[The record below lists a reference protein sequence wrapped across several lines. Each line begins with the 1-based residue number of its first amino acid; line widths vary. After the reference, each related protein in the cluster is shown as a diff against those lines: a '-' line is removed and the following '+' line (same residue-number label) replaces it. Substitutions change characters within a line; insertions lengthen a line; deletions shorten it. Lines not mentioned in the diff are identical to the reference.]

1 MSKLFNVYFKG
12 CTDIERNY
20 EGTTDNFKLWL
31 KKHNEERD
39 EQEFEDDFEVEGVC
53 LVLFEDKDL
62 SSKESKSWIIT
73 ESKDSGRTVNDQ

>member
-1 MSKLFNVYFKG
+1 MMSKLFNVYFKG

-39 EQEFEDDFEVEGVC
+39 EQELEDDFEVEEIC
-53 LVLFEDKDL
+53 LVLFDEG
-62 SSKESKSWIIT
+62 
-73 ESKDSGRTVNDQ
+73 GR